1 MPGRGT
7 FDAVF
12 FLRRLTEKFRAKN
25 KKLFFVFVDVEKAF
39 NRVPKEVICFDLR
52 QKGVLEYLVDGVM
65 SVMKVV

>member
-1 MPGRGT
+1 MRGRGT

-25 KKLFFVFVDVEKAF
+25 KKFFVFVDVEKAF
-39 NRVPKEVICFDLR
+39 NRVAKEVICFDLR

>member
-25 KKLFFVFVDVEKAF
+25 KKFFVFVDVEKAF

-52 QKGVLEYLVDGVM
+52 QKGVLEYLLDGVM